1 MPNLM
6 GKKFSYD
13 KKGIKEFQKAK
24 KKMDMMGKKNGGLM
38 KYRDG
43 GVIKYKGGGVIPE
56 QDRVMKK
63 FAEGGMLDKDK
74 AEMIKSLRNDDFKKI
89 KMSQD
94 KMEKIIAKELG
105 SKIGSMEKVSKKAIE
120 DFKRMGASQAAIE
133 RMKKEGVLTVTTV
146 GKKRKR
152 RLGDGER
159 SRGRRFDRSY
169 AGSKFID

>member
-94 KMEKIIAKELG
+94 KMEK
-105 SKIGSMEKVSKKAIE
+105 VSKKDIE